1 MKLRALLLIA
11 VAALAFVWGSRVT
24 PPPVTT
30 SRLQRQVVP
39 ASQDSA
45 ITDEV
50 DEFGNDVNNAVAQ
63 YALDPAGSV
72 YELHAPQVELPRL
85 ASPQS

>member
-11 VAALAFVWGSRVT
+11 VAAPAFVWGSRVT
-24 PPPVTT
+24 PPPVIT
-30 SRLQRQVVP
+30 SRLQPQVVP

-45 ITDEV
+45 AIDEV
-50 DEFGNDVNNAVAQ
+50 DEFGNDVTNAVAQ
-63 YALDPAGSV
+63 YALDPAGAV
-72 YELHAPQVELPRL
+72 YEFHAPRVELPRL